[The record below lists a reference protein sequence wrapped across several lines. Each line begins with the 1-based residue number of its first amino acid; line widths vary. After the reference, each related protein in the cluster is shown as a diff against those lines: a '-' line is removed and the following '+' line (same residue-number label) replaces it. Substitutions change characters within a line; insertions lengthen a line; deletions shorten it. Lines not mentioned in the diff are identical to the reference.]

1 MLCTPH
7 AQRSCAA
14 YDVVDRDKDQLH
26 EKADEAHDR
35 EANRSRLCNLRE
47 LCDTRATGGVSSGS
61 RKEKEPASI
70 SPLTAAEQAKPSWSL
85 LLHPCIANAGR
96 VGRCAAAAAADD
108 GQLSLAARWLFAA
121 SLPACWLL
129 LWIASASAGVLAPL
143 LCMRAPWRSGFVQ
156 RFTRRQLSR
165 MNSSV
170 GFFTYSIASLFSM
183 AAI

>member
-85 LLHPCIANAGR
+85 LLHPCMANAGR

-129 LWIASASAGVLAPL
+129 L
-143 LCMRAPWRSGFVQ
+143 
-156 RFTRRQLSR
+156 
-165 MNSSV
+165 
-170 GFFTYSIASLFSM
+170 
-183 AAI
+183 

>member
-1 MLCTPH
+1 MHDIIVNDGANSATTILAARPRIYDMPTICEHRDATRSGSVCSRLAMLCTPH

-129 LWIASASAGVLAPL
+129 L
-143 LCMRAPWRSGFVQ
+143 
-156 RFTRRQLSR
+156 
-165 MNSSV
+165 
-170 GFFTYSIASLFSM
+170 
-183 AAI
+183 